1 MAEKNVNRLAF
12 PDSEHGKNA
21 NDFMKAIKSRVIP
34 QFKDLSIEP
43 SNMTEEDLSH
53 YPDMILNALA
63 ENDLELL
70 EELRKDDADTEH
82 LSAHQVAVF
91 VNILGDSDRDI
102 REATHIIHQLAGLY
116 KGRRTGDTGVVES
129 KMGESLSKI
138 LGHRPEHEDQKRLQR
153 MLNYLFTS

>member
-1 MAEKNVNRLAF
+1 MAENTANSLSF
-12 PDSEHGKNA
+12 PDSERENA
-21 NDFMKAIKSRVIP
+21 NDFIKAIISRVVP

-53 YPDMILNALA
+53 YPGMILNALR

-70 EELRKDDADTEH
+70 EVLRKEDADTEH
-82 LSAHQVAVF
+82 LSAHQTAVF
-91 VNILGDSDRDI
+91 VNILGDSDHNI
-102 REATHIIHQLAGLY
+102 SEAAHIIHQLAGLY
-116 KGRRTGDTGVVES
+116 KGRRTGDTGVIES
-129 KMGESLSKI
+129 KTGETLSKI